1 MRARLYTNVIEI
13 WETES
18 VPDGFGGYTNEDVKK
33 FDKWAQK
40 RTQGAGYKF
49 QQYGLN
55 DFKNP
60 VIFRIRKGDNEIN
73 EQMFVK
79 YNGSQFAIK
88 GIENVNLDNREINLY
103 CDENYGNVYADPI
116 FDVLGDSDG
125 DVVLFNN
132 DALLT

>member
-1 MRARLYTNVIEI
+1 MRARAYTDIIEI

-18 VPDGFGGYTNEDVKK
+18 VSDGFGGFTNVDVKK

-40 RTQGAGYKF
+40 RTQGSGNKF

-73 EQMFVK
+73 EKMFVRF
-79 YNGSQFAIK
+79 NGSQFSIK

-103 CDENYGNVYADPI
+103 CDE
-116 FDVLGDSDG
+116 
-125 DVVLFNN
+125 
-132 DALLT
+132 T